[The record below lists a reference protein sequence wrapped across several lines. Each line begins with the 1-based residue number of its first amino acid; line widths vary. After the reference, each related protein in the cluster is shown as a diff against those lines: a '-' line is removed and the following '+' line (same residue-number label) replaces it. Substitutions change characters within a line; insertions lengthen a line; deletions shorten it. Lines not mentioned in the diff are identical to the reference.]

1 MDIGLKII
9 LGFSL
14 LHRDKINVLF
24 KNAIEK
30 QLKQNISSFPKGENL
45 AQVKISVEPTN
56 ILNWLHSQPFEQKF
70 YWLNRDRNCEIG
82 AVGKLIEIK
91 AENPARAVSVYLR
104 MKEILTISRS
114 PIKFFGGMRFNPD
127 RYGDSEWESFGT
139 AYFFLPLFELS
150 RLDNNV
156 HFIYNFNLNIDDSS
170 PAILIKFD
178 QAFNRLN
185 FLEKDSDRG
194 LPSVE
199 KIQDNPSRSEWEDIM
214 QKSLQYIKE
223 GELQKIV
230 LARRSVFE
238 FEKPPD
244 PIFILKKLKCKTQNT
259 FIYYLQ
265 KEKYLAFFGATPEQL
280 YFRQQQK
287 ILSEAIAGTRP
298 RGKNIE
304 EDQIF
309 LQDLLSNDKELR
321 EHNWVN
327 DEVRRGLKKLCSH
340 IEESRIK
347 DVLKL
352 SFVQHIYTKFKGH
365 LLGGISD
372 KEILDELHP
381 TPAVAGFPREE
392 SLAYIDKLENFDR
405 GWYAGP
411 IGWISADTSRF
422 AVAIRS
428 ALLKRKQL
436 SVFAGAGIVL
446 GSNSEKEWQ
455 EIENKILNYTK
466 ILN

>member
-1 MDIGLKII
+1 MLN
-9 LGFSL
+9 
-14 LHRDKINVLF
+14 RDKIKILF
-24 KNAIEK
+24 QNAIEK
-30 QLKQNISSFPKGENL
+30 QFVQSVSSFPKSENL
-45 AQVKISVEPTN
+45 THVKISVEPIN
-56 ILNWLHSQPFEQKF
+56 ILNWLHNQPFEQKF

-82 AVGKLIEIK
+82 AVGKLFEIK
-91 AENPARAVSVYLR
+91 AENSSHAASVYLR
-104 MKEILTISRS
+104 MKEILASSRS
-114 PIKFFGGMRFNPD
+114 PIKFFGGMRFNP
-127 RYGDSEWESFGT
+127 YGSCDSDWESFGT

-150 RLDNNV
+150 RLDNHV
-156 HFIYNFNLNIDDSS
+156 HLIYNFYLNIDDLL
-170 PAILIKFD
+170 PAILIKFEE
-178 QAFNRLN
+178 AFDRLN
-185 FLEKDSDRG
+185 FLEKDYHRG

-199 KIQDNPSRSEWEDIM
+199 KIQDNPSRSEWEEM
-214 QKSLQYIKE
+214 MRRSLQYIKE

-238 FEKPPD
+238 FEKPPE
-244 PIFILKKLKCKTQNT
+244 PIFFLKKLKGKTQNT
-259 FIYYLQ
+259 FTFYLQ
-265 KEKYLAFFGATPEQL
+265 MEKYLTFFGATPEQL
-280 YFRQQQK
+280 YFRQQRK
-287 ILSEAIAGTRP
+287 ILSEAIAGTYP
-298 RGKNIE
+298 RGKDIE

-327 DEVRRGLKKLCSH
+327 DEVKRGLKKLCSH
-340 IEESRIK
+340 LDESRIK
-347 DVLKL
+347 EVIKL
-352 SFVQHIYTKFKGH
+352 SFVQHIYTKFKGN
-365 LLGGISD
+365 LSDGVSD

-381 TPAVAGFPREE
+381 TPAVAGFPKRE

-411 IGWISADTSRF
+411 IGWVSADSSQF

-428 ALLKRKQL
+428 ALLRRKKL

-455 EIENKILNYTK
+455 EIENKILNYSK